1 MSGSWGHR
9 PSRNPSTQGSWGRHL
24 SRLSGSH
31 FADEGTQVNSGEVSS
46 SWPFQAACSWLEE
59 KAGRAPLS
67 AESHSIP
74 KGHALGEQQTG
85 SRVFACL
92 TPYDSLLLP
101 SSFPRCKG
109 RAAGLLIAACGLWL
123 LSERSW
129 QETRW
134 LTPSDSSPPASFR
147 LPSIPSSLGKA
158 GDQLSG
164 VWFYFIF

>member
-1 MSGSWGHR
+1 MSFLRAVYCSGAGGTAHPGTPQHR
-9 PSRNPSTQGSWGRHL
+9 GPGVDIYPG
-24 SRLSGSH
+24 SGSH

-67 AESHSIP
+67 AESHCIP

-85 SRVFACL
+85 SGVFACP

-109 RAAGLLIAACGLWL
+109 RAAGLFIAACGLWL

-147 LPSIPSSLGKA
+147 LPSIHPL
-158 GDQLSG
+158 
-164 VWFYFIF
+164 